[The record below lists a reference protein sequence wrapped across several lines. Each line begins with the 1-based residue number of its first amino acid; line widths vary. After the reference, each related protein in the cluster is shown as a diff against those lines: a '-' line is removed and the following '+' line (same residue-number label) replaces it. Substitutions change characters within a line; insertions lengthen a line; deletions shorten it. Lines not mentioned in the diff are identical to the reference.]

1 MYVSDLKH
9 LPVLGGEKKQHYLY
23 GESSIHDFGL
33 GLVQLLFWLL
43 ASACQ
48 GPYILL
54 ARLSCRAGTLKPWT
68 GFIERYTLVILL
80 NEAKK
85 GDIGALGK

>member
-1 MYVSDLKH
+1 MVNHPFTTL
-9 LPVLGGEKKQHYLY
+9 LM
-23 GESSIHDFGL
+23 GL

-48 GPYILL
+48 GSYILP

-68 GFIERYTLVILL
+68 GFIERHTLVILL